1 MKTRLVLL
9 QLLKRLGYLGHIQF
23 EGILDMKVKV
33 YLVKLSGT
41 LLGVN
46 LMSIVDMAPGEELD
60 LYIR

>member
-9 QLLKRLGYLGHIQF
+9 QLLKRHGYLGQFKF
-23 EGILDMKVKV
+23 EGILDLKVKV